1 LITVI
6 IGNGSALFSILFAF
20 KKGRGVRMM
29 FAYGL
34 GDTTIFFEKKNYDLK
49 FNLADF
55 IEKFRVE

>member
-1 LITVI
+1 
-6 IGNGSALFSILFAF
+6 
-20 KKGRGVRMM
+20 M